1 MKKWTEKNIMNA
13 NRIIDNGLGVEG
25 AKAMSE
31 MLQVNTALT
40 SLRLEGEEY
49 EYEKK
54 NERD

>member
-1 MKKWTEKNIMNA
+1 MNA